1 MTPRRDGCFAEYI
14 AVPDTCC
21 IKNDPALPWEVAS
34 IQEPF
39 GNATYCVSESQ
50 VAGKSVAIF
59 GDGPIGI
66 FAVAIARAYGATN
79 LIALGMQPYRLDLIR
94 RYSLILHYNLKLH
107 LLNNH
112 YIRIHLKLI
121 HRNNHYNLKH
131 HFLSTLKSLNL
142 PDNPTDHYIQNSLR
156 YLIHPWLHYILIY
169 H

>member
-112 YIRIHLKLI
+112 YSQKDPH
-121 HRNNHYNLKH
+121 
-131 HFLSTLKSLNL
+131 
-142 PDNPTDHYIQNSLR
+142 
-156 YLIHPWLHYILIY
+156 HYILRYPNRSNLKYLNQNIPKEAMMFFCTGTP
-169 H
+169 